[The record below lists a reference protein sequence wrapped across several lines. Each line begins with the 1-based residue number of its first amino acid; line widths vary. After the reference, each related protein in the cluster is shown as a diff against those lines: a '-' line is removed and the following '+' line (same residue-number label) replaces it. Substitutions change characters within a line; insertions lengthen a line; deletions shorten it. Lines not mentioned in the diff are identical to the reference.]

1 MVCVH
6 DMCYLCFGPGYEPE
20 VNPFGESF
28 VAMEYLGLLQLGLL
42 SQPRLLNP
50 ALVASVAAGAPLGVL
65 RVGLR
70 FRRYC
75 HFLSYVAIVLRQML
89 VIGGWTV

>member
-1 MVCVH
+1 MVCAH

-28 VAMEYLGLLQLGLL
+28 VVMEYLGLLQLGLL
-42 SQPRLLNP
+42 SQPRSLNP

-65 RVGLR
+65 RVVLR
-70 FRRYC
+70 FRYC
-75 HFLSYVAIVLRQML
+75 LFLSYVAIVLRQML